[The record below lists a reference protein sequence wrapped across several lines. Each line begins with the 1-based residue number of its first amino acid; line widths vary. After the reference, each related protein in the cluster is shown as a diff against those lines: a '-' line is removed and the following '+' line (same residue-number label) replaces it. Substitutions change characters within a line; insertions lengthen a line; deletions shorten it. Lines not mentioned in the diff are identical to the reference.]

1 MIKRNTVPK
10 SIWSNPIH
18 FLAFGLGS
26 GAAPY
31 APGTFG
37 TLAVIPLYL
46 LLVSYL
52 TWPIYAVVVTLMF
65 FLGVWLCDRTEKDI
79 GTHDHS
85 GIVWD
90 EFVGYLVTMFYAP
103 AGWLWIIIGFFLF
116 RLFDIW
122 KPYPIRQLERRY
134 RNGFGNMIDD
144 VVAGL
149 YAGIVLQLLVLV
161 SVQIY

>member
-1 MIKRNTVPK
+1 
-10 SIWSNPIH
+10 
-18 FLAFGLGS
+18 
-26 GAAPY
+26 
-31 APGTFG
+31 
-37 TLAVIPLYL
+37 
-46 LLVSYL
+46 
-52 TWPIYAVVVTLMF
+52 MF